1 MHCQSN
7 LSSSSHGLCSVFFV
21 DLFYH
26 FLKCFPFFLVSLYLV
41 AYTVVSFVEDFHIL
55 SVVHPWPLVFAAIQH
70 GHSSKLSRRFTS
82 TSRVKRRLKFEL
94 ATLGFVCFPHEW
106 AVQAPDFVGFLGSLA
121 VVVGCIE
128 LFFGSLVL
136 LSLGPSGKGFGRR
149 SGVVVGHCSSHAGGV
164 ETQRWWLRDLRL
176 GPSAHALLR

>member
-1 MHCQSN
+1 MHCQSD

-41 AYTVVSFVEDFHIL
+41 ADTVVSFVENFHVL

-70 GHSSKLSRRFTS
+70 GHSSKLPRRFTS

-94 ATLGFVCFPHEW
+94 AALGFVCFPHEW
-106 AVQAPDFVGFLGSLA
+106 AVQAPDFVGFLGGLA
-121 VVVGCIE
+121 VVVSRFE
-128 LFFGSLVL
+128 LFFGPLVL
-136 LSLGPSGKGFGRR
+136 LGLGASGHGFGRGGASDCSGHP
-149 SGVVVGHCSSHAGGV
+149 SGVEA
-164 ETQRWWLRDLRL
+164 QRGWLRDL
-176 GPSAHALLR
+176 